1 MNASRDDLLDML
13 EKKGRDELQIE
24 KSAEAIRLFKKGP
37 TCSLFRVTQN
47 VKEYELSI
55 LYLGSE
61 HLTIY
66 KGCPNSHIYKV
77 YKKTAPGKVIP
88 KPIKACTQSFEYYY
102 SYIQEA
108 HYGKDIVI
116 TLNNGKEITLGAAK
130 GPGKSTVTKIRK
142 HLRKTEKNWV
152 DHARGSHHIKRYDKK
167 D

>member
-24 KSAEAIRLFKKGP
+24 KSAETIRLFKKGP

-47 VKEYELSI
+47 AKEYELTI
-55 LYLGSE
+55 LFLGSE

-66 KGCPNSHIYKV
+66 QGCPNSHIYRV
-77 YKKTAPGKVIP
+77 YKRTAPGKVIP
-88 KPIKACTQSFEYYY
+88 KPIKFCTKSFEYYY

-116 TLNNGKEITLGAAK
+116 TLNNGKEIALGAAK
-130 GPGKSTVTKIRK
+130 GPGKSTVIKIRK

-152 DHARGSHHIKRYDKK
+152 DHSRGSHTMQKR
-167 D
+167 